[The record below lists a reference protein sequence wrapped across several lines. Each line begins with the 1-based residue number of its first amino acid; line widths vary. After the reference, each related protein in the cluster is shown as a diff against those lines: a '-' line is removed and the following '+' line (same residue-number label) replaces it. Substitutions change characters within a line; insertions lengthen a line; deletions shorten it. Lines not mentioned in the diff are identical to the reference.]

1 MYHILC
7 RHTQSATSICTM
19 VCRLPPKLRYFWEC
33 IRNLDSLHKTIFQ
46 FSTRKSLRWIKGHL
60 RTQEDDGTR
69 NLNLVVPA
77 PWAKHWGFKLE
88 KHVNEMVGW
97 VMEIK
102 LIATHSL
109 GGWDDFH
116 QTWAA
121 LMDKNL
127 CDVVG
132 MWFLHWNVNQK
143 RSVTRNPR
151 VKSSRNHALPV
162 VNVNLSPGFWTTK
175 PDDET
180 SIHKSGNY
188 YRFLSVARRMLDM
201 GLDPW
206 LQWAGVFCWTCI

>member
-1 MYHILC
+1 MH
-7 RHTQSATSICTM
+7 QKPWQPPQNNFSIFNKKNPSMDKGTPANSG
-19 VCRLPPKLRYFWEC
+19 RW
-33 IRNLDSLHKTIFQ
+33 RNK
-46 FSTRKSLRWIKGHL
+46 W
-60 RTQEDDGTR
+60 R